1 MNTESSSS
9 QRCLALIG
17 SAIAASGFLAAILGA
32 LAL

>member
-1 MNTESSSS
+1 MNTESSS

-32 LAL
+32 LTL